1 MNRYFLK
8 ITVGKSHIGNSMSKI
23 FCISYSDYGY
33 LLTQTEFLIKTVQ
46 LTDILFENIL
56 ISGEIEIRR
65 RFVNVP
71 RLFDDDHSEPL
82 LTDDTE
88 RFSMKYM
95 GIKVKVI
102 DSYKFTEI
110 AKNIKPDP
118 LGFVK
123 MDEDEIPCESVDQE
137 NLAED
142 LVLLASNGIE
152 LNDIS
157 LVQRAQGV

>member
-8 ITVGKSHIGNSMSKI
+8 ITVGKSHIGISMSKI

-33 LLTQTEFLIKTVQ
+33 LLTQTEFSIKTVQ
-46 LTDILFENIL
+46 LTDILFENIF

-71 RLFDDDHSEPL
+71 RIFDDDHSEPL
-82 LTDDTE
+82 LTDDTQ
-88 RFSMKYM
+88 RFTMKY
-95 GIKVKVI
+95 KDTQVKVI
-102 DSYKFTEI
+102 DSYKFAELT
-110 AKNIKPDP
+110 KGIKPDL
-118 LGFVK
+118 LGFIK
-123 MDEDEIPCESVDQE
+123 MDENEITCNGVDQE

-157 LVQRAQGV
+157 LAQSAQGV